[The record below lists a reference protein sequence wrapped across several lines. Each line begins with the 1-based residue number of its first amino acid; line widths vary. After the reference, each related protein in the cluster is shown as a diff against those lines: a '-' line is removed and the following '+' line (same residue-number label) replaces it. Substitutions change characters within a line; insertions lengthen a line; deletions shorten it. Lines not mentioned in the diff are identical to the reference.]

1 MGRRT
6 QSARAARAARTARS
20 ARRLPP
26 FDRLGVFVHAHARL
40 VIAAWVVIVCCA
52 LPFAPQAPG
61 ALQAGGFDLPTLES
75 ARSRAALER
84 ELGTPPSALVLAI
97 SSTTLTPG
105 TSAFETAAQRAV
117 AGVASAPHVVGSR
130 SHLIAPTQINIE
142 KKIVYD
148 VILLDLKPDDSPAAL
163 DGIQARLAE
172 VDGIKVAI
180 AGGPSF
186 YADIQSVSETDLQRS
201 ELISL
206 PLAAVVLLLV
216 FGSAVAAG
224 LPLAVG
230 GATVIVALAAIFGVA
245 QVTRMSIFVL
255 NLTTL
260 LGLGLGVDYSLL
272 LVSRFREEL
281 GKGAAIGDAVTRTVA
296 TAGRAVFFSGVTVM
310 LGLAGLALFDFAILR
325 SIGVAG
331 AITVAIAVASSVT
344 LMPAILSLLGAR
356 VNRLAARRLGNGRV
370 NERGPWARLARA
382 VMRRPIAVALPT
394 LTLLIALGTPWL
406 GVRFNAPD
414 GSILPERV
422 PSRQALDALTD
433 AFGEGSFSPMT
444 AAVRTDGPVTSPTN
458 IKLLY
463 DWVQA
468 LQADPR
474 VARVDSIVSIDPR
487 LTGTQ
492 YQLLYSSHTSDSEV
506 GSAAPP
512 DRYAAQILSFTTAGD
527 LTTVS
532 ITPTYGPNRPES
544 RALVSELRAAHPG
557 TIGAGRPSV
566 ITPPAGLNAL
576 IGGGAAEIVDV
587 VDTISGEFPRTAA
600 VVILATLLILAV
612 LLRSIVLP
620 IKAVVMNVLSIL
632 ASFGALV
639 WIFQE
644 GNLSALLG
652 FAPLGFVETT
662 IPVILF
668 CVLFGLSMDYEVF
681 LLTRMREI
689 YDRTGDNTAAVAGG
703 LERSGRIIT
712 SAALI
717 VVVVAGSFAFAEI
730 VLIKALGVGVAV
742 AVALDATIVRALLVP
757 ATMRLF
763 GKWNWWA
770 PHWMER
776 LLSGRIATEAETEAR
791 TR

>member
-1 MGRRT
+1 VARRV
-6 QSARAARAARTARS
+6 RA

-26 FDRLGVFVHAHARL
+26 FERLGAFAHAHARL
-40 VIAAWVVIVCCA
+40 VIGAWVLIVLCA

-75 ARSRAALER
+75 AQSRAALES
-84 ELGTPPSALVLAI
+84 ELGAPPSALVLAI
-97 SSTTLTPG
+97 SSSTLIPG
-105 TSAFETAAQRAV
+105 TPQFETAAQRAV
-117 AGVASAPHVVGSR
+117 AGVARAPHVVGSR
-130 SHLIAPTQINIE
+130 SHLIAPTQVNVE

-163 DGIQARLAE
+163 KGIQAALVE
-172 VDGIKVAI
+172 VDGIKVAL

-186 YADIQSVSETDLQRS
+186 YADIQIVSETDLQRS

-206 PLAAVVLLLV
+206 PLAAIVLLLV

-230 GATVIVALAAIFGVA
+230 GATVIVALAAIFGIA
-245 QVTRMSIFVL
+245 QATRMSIFVL

-281 GKGAAIGDAVTRTVA
+281 GRGAKLGDAVQRTVA

-325 SIGVAG
+325 SIGIAG

-344 LMPAILSLLGAR
+344 LMPAILSLLGPR
-356 VNRLAARRLGNGRV
+356 VNRLAIRRLGSGKV

-382 VMRRPIAVALPT
+382 VMRRPLAVALPT
-394 LTLLIALGTPWL
+394 LALLIALGTPWL

-444 AAVRTDGPVTSPTN
+444 AAVRTDGPVTSAAN

-487 LTGTQ
+487 LTLTQ
-492 YQLLYSSHTSDSEV
+492 YQLLYSSSSTDSGAGGAA

-532 ITPTYGPNRPES
+532 ITPTNGPNRPES
-544 RALVSELRAAHPG
+544 RALVGELRAAHPG
-557 TIGAGRPSV
+557 TIGAGTPSA

-620 IKAVVMNVLSIL
+620 IKAVVMNTLSIL

-639 WIFQE
+639 WIFQD

-717 VVVVAGSFAFAEI
+717 VVVVAGSFVFAEI
-730 VLIKALGVGVAV
+730 VLIKALGVGVAI
-742 AVALDATIVRALLVP
+742 AVALDATVVRALLVP

-770 PHWMER
+770 PRWMER

-791 TR
+791 AR

>member
-1 MGRRT
+1 M
-6 QSARAARAARTARS
+6 AKRTAP
-20 ARRLPP
+20 LPP
-26 FDRLGVFVHAHARL
+26 FERLGAWVHARRTW
-40 VIAAWVVIVCCA
+40 VIGAWMLLIACA

-75 ARSRAALER
+75 ARARAILEE
-84 ELGTPPSALVLAI
+84 ELGAPPSALVLAI
-97 SSTTLTPG
+97 TSETLIPG
-105 TSAFETAAQRAV
+105 TPQFEVAAQEAV
-117 AGVASAPHVVGSR
+117 AGVLKAPHVVGSR
-130 SHLIAPTQINIE
+130 SHLIAPSQVNVA

-163 DGIQARLAE
+163 EGIQAAIKS
-172 VDGIKVAI
+172 VPGIKVAI

-206 PLAAVVLLLV
+206 PLAAIVLLLV

-230 GATVIVALAAIFGVA
+230 GATVIVGLAAIFGIA
-245 QVTRMSIFVL
+245 QATRMSIFVL

-260 LGLGLGVDYSLL
+260 LGLGLGVDYALL

-281 GKGAAIGDAVTRTVA
+281 GRGAAIGDAVQRTVA

-325 SIGVAG
+325 SIGIAG
-331 AITVAIAVASSVT
+331 AVTVSIAVAASIT
-344 LMPAILSLLGAR
+344 LMPALLSLLGSR
-356 VNRLAARRLGNGRV
+356 VNRLAIRKLGSGRV
-370 NERGPWARLARA
+370 NEQGPWARLARA
-382 VMRRPIAVALPT
+382 VMRRPLAVALPT
-394 LTLLIALGTPWL
+394 FALLVALGTPWL

-414 GSILPERV
+414 GSVLPERV

-433 AFGEGSFSPMT
+433 AFGEGSFGPMSI
-444 AAVRTDGPVTSPTN
+444 AVRTEGPATSPEN
-458 IKLLY
+458 ITLLY
-463 DWVQA
+463 NWVQKM
-468 LQADPR
+468 QADPR
-474 VARVDSIVSIDPR
+474 IARVESFVSIDPR
-487 LTGTQ
+487 LNLAQ
-492 YQLLYSSHTSDSEV
+492 YQLLYASPA
-506 GSAAPP
+506 GAPP
-512 DRYAAQILSFTTAGD
+512 DRFAVQILSLTTKDD
-527 LTTVS
+527 LTAIS

-544 RALVSELRAAHPG
+544 RALVAELRAARPDAL
-557 TIGAGRPSV
+557 GAGEPSA
-566 ITPPAGLNAL
+566 ITPPDGVEAL

-587 VDTISGEFPRTAA
+587 VDTISAEFPRSAA
-600 VVILATLLILAV
+600 VVIISTLLILAV

-620 IKAVVMNVLSIL
+620 IKAVFMNMLSIL

-639 WIFQE
+639 WIFQD

-689 YDRTGDNTAAVAGG
+689 YDRTGDNVAAVAGG

-717 VVVVAGSFAFAEI
+717 VFVVSASFIFAEI
-730 VLIKALGVGVAV
+730 VLIKALGVGVAI

-763 GKWNWWA
+763 GDWNWWS
-770 PHWMER
+770 PKWMQR
-776 LLSGRIATEAETEAR
+776 LLAGRIASEAEAEAR
-791 TR
+791 SR

>member
-1 MGRRT
+1 M
-6 QSARAARAARTARS
+6 
-20 ARRLPP
+20 
-26 FDRLGVFVHAHARL
+26 HAHARL
-40 VIAAWVVIVCCA
+40 VIGAWVLIVLCA

-75 ARSRAALER
+75 ARSRAALES
-84 ELGTPPSALVLAI
+84 ELGAPPSALVLAI
-97 SSTTLTPG
+97 SSSTLTPG
-105 TSAFETAAQRAV
+105 TPQFEAAAQRAV
-117 AGVASAPHVVGSR
+117 AGVANAPHVVGSR
-130 SHLIAPTQINIE
+130 SHLIAPTQVNVE

-163 DGIQARLAE
+163 EGIQAALVE
-172 VDGIKVAI
+172 VDGIKVAL

-186 YADIQSVSETDLQRS
+186 YADIQIVSETDLQRS

-206 PLAAVVLLLV
+206 PLAAIVLLLV

-230 GATVIVALAAIFGVA
+230 GATVIVALAAIFGAA
-245 QVTRMSIFVL
+245 QATRMSIFVL

-281 GKGAAIGDAVTRTVA
+281 GRGAKLGDAVQRTVA
-296 TAGRAVFFSGVTVM
+296 TAGRTVFFSGVTVM

-325 SIGVAG
+325 SIGIAG

-344 LMPAILSLLGAR
+344 LMPAILSLLGPR
-356 VNRLAARRLGNGRV
+356 VNRLAIRRLGSGKV

-394 LTLLIALGTPWL
+394 LALLIALGTPWL

-444 AAVRTDGPVTSPTN
+444 AAVRTDGPVTSAAN

-487 LTGTQ
+487 LTLTQ
-492 YQLLYSSHTSDSEV
+492 YQLLYSSSSTD
-506 GSAAPP
+506 GATPP

-532 ITPTYGPNRPES
+532 ITPTNGPNRPES
-544 RALVSELRAAHPG
+544 RALVGELRAAHPG
-557 TIGAGRPSV
+557 TSGAGTPTA

-620 IKAVVMNVLSIL
+620 IKAVVMNTLSIL

-644 GNLSALLG
+644 GNLSAILG

-689 YDRTGDNTAAVAGG
+689 YDRTGDNAAAVAGG

-717 VVVVAGSFAFAEI
+717 VVVVAGSFVFAEI
-730 VLIKALGVGVAV
+730 VLIKALGVGVAI

-770 PHWMER
+770 PRWMER

-791 TR
+791 AR

>member
-1 MGRRT
+1 M
-6 QSARAARAARTARS
+6 
-20 ARRLPP
+20 
-26 FDRLGVFVHAHARL
+26 HAHARL
-40 VIAAWVVIVCCA
+40 VIGAWVLIVLCA

-75 ARSRAALER
+75 ARSRAALES
-84 ELGTPPSALVLAI
+84 ELGAPPSALVLAI

-105 TSAFETAAQRAV
+105 TVEFETAAQRAV

-130 SHLIAPTQINIE
+130 SHLIAPTQISVE

-163 DGIQARLAE
+163 EGIQSALVE
-172 VDGIKVAI
+172 VDGITVAI

-245 QVTRMSIFVL
+245 QATRMSIFVL

-281 GKGAAIGDAVTRTVA
+281 GRGAKLGDAVQRTVA

-325 SIGVAG
+325 SIGIAG

-344 LMPAILSLLGAR
+344 LMPAILSLLGPR
-356 VNRLAARRLGNGRV
+356 VNRLAIRRLGSGKV

-382 VMRRPIAVALPT
+382 VMRRPLAVALPT
-394 LTLLIALGTPWL
+394 LALLIALGTPWL

-444 AAVRTDGPVTSPTN
+444 AAVRTDGPVTSAAN

-487 LTGTQ
+487 LTLTQ
-492 YQLLYSSHTSDSEV
+492 YQLLYSSSSFDS
-506 GSAAPP
+506 ATPP

-532 ITPTYGPNRPES
+532 ITPTNGPNRPES
-544 RALVSELRAAHPG
+544 RALVGELRAAHPG
-557 TIGAGRPSV
+557 SIGAGTPSA

-600 VVILATLLILAV
+600 VVILATLIILAV

-620 IKAVVMNVLSIL
+620 IKAVVMNMLSIL

-644 GNLSALLG
+644 GNLSAILG

-717 VVVVAGSFAFAEI
+717 VVVVAGSFVFAEI
-730 VLIKALGVGVAV
+730 VLIKALGVGVAI

-770 PHWMER
+770 PRWMER

>member
-1 MGRRT
+1 V
-6 QSARAARAARTARS
+6 ART

-26 FDRLGVFVHAHARL
+26 FERLGAFVHAHARL
-40 VIAAWVVIVCCA
+40 VIGAWVLIVLCA

-75 ARSRAALER
+75 ARSRAALES
-84 ELGTPPSALVLAI
+84 ELGAPPSALVLAI
-97 SSTTLTPG
+97 SSSTLIPG
-105 TSAFETAAQRAV
+105 TPQFEAAAQRAV
-117 AGVASAPHVVGSR
+117 AGVARAPHVVGSR
-130 SHLIAPTQINIE
+130 SHLIAPTQVNVE

-163 DGIQARLAE
+163 EGIQAALVE
-172 VDGIKVAI
+172 VDGIKVAL

-186 YADIQSVSETDLQRS
+186 YADIQIVSETDLQRS

-206 PLAAVVLLLV
+206 PLAAIVLLLV

-230 GATVIVALAAIFGVA
+230 GATVLVALSAIFGIA
-245 QVTRMSIFVL
+245 QATRMSIFVL

-281 GKGAAIGDAVTRTVA
+281 GRGAKLGDAVQRTVA

-325 SIGVAG
+325 SIGIAG

-344 LMPAILSLLGAR
+344 LMPALLSLLGPR
-356 VNRLAARRLGNGRV
+356 VNRLAIRRLGSGKV

-382 VMRRPIAVALPT
+382 VMRRPVAVALPT
-394 LTLLIALGTPWL
+394 LALLIALGTPWL

-444 AAVRTDGPVTSPTN
+444 AAVRTDGPVTSAAN

-487 LTGTQ
+487 LTLTQ
-492 YQLLYSSHTSDSEV
+492 YQLLYSSSSTDSGADGAA

-532 ITPTYGPNRPES
+532 ITPTNGPNRPES
-544 RALVSELRAAHPG
+544 RALVGELRAAHPG
-557 TIGAGRPSV
+557 TIGAGTPSA

-600 VVILATLLILAV
+600 VVILATLIILAV

-620 IKAVVMNVLSIL
+620 IKAVVMNTLSIL

-639 WIFQE
+639 WIFQD

-689 YDRTGDNTAAVAGG
+689 YDRTGDNAAAVAGG

-717 VVVVAGSFAFAEI
+717 VVVVAGSFVFAEI
-730 VLIKALGVGVAV
+730 VLIKALGVGVAI

-770 PHWMER
+770 PRWMER

-791 TR
+791 AR

>member
-1 MGRRT
+1 M
-6 QSARAARAARTARS
+6 Q
-20 ARRLPP
+20 
-26 FDRLGVFVHAHARL
+26 AHARF
-40 VIAAWVVIVCCA
+40 VIGIWIAIVLCA
-52 LPFAPQAPG
+52 LPFAPQAPS

-75 ARSRAALER
+75 ARSRATLES
-84 ELGTPPSALVLAI
+84 ELGAPPSALVLSI
-97 SSTTLTPG
+97 SSSTLTPG
-105 TSAFETAAQRAV
+105 TIEFEAAAQRAV
-117 AGVASAPHVVGSR
+117 ARVADAAHVVGSR
-130 SHLIAPTQINIE
+130 SHLIAPTQVNVE

-163 DGIQARLAE
+163 PGILAALTA
-172 VDGIKVAI
+172 VDGINVAI

-186 YADIQSVSETDLQRS
+186 YADIQSVSETDLRRS

-206 PLAAVVLLLV
+206 PLAAIVLLLV

-245 QVTRMSIFVL
+245 QATRMSIFVL

-281 GKGAAIGDAVTRTVA
+281 GRGAKVGDAVQRTVA

-325 SIGVAG
+325 SIGIAG
-331 AITVAIAVASSVT
+331 ALTVAIAVLSSVT
-344 LMPAILSLLGAR
+344 LMPAILSLLGNR
-356 VNRLAARRLGNGRV
+356 VNRFAIRRLGNGKV

-382 VMRRPIAVALPT
+382 VMRRPLAVALPT
-394 LTLLIALGTPWL
+394 LALLIALGTPWL

-422 PSRQALDALTD
+422 ASRQALDALTV

-444 AAVRTDGPVTSPTN
+444 AAVRTNGPVTSPEN

-463 DWVQA
+463 NWVQA
-468 LQADPR
+468 LQSDPR

-487 LTGTQ
+487 LTLTQ
-492 YQLLYSSHTSDSEV
+492 YQLLYSAGTT
-506 GSAAPP
+506 PP
-512 DRYAAQILSFTTAGD
+512 DRYAAQILNFTTAGD

-544 RALVSELRAAHPG
+544 RALVSELRAAHPNAV
-557 TIGAGRPSV
+557 GAGTPTA

-639 WIFQE
+639 WIFQD

-717 VVVVAGSFAFAEI
+717 VVVVAGSFAFADI
-730 VLIKALGVGVAV
+730 VLIKALGVGVAI
-742 AVALDATIVRALLVP
+742 AVALDATVVRALLVP

-763 GKWNWWA
+763 GKWNWWS
-770 PHWMER
+770 PRWMER
-776 LLSGRIATEAETEAR
+776 LLSGRIASEAEAEGR

>member
-1 MGRRT
+1 M
-6 QSARAARAARTARS
+6 ARA

-26 FDRLGVFVHAHARL
+26 FERLGAFVHAHARL
-40 VIAAWVVIVCCA
+40 VIGAWVLIVLCA

-75 ARSRAALER
+75 ARSRAALES
-84 ELGTPPSALVLAI
+84 ELGAPPSALVLAI
-97 SSTTLTPG
+97 SSSTLTPG
-105 TSAFETAAQRAV
+105 TPQFEAAAQRAV
-117 AGVASAPHVVGSR
+117 AGVARAPHVVGSR
-130 SHLIAPTQINIE
+130 SHLIAPTQVNVE

-163 DGIQARLAE
+163 EGIQAALVE
-172 VDGIKVAI
+172 VDGIKVAL

-186 YADIQSVSETDLQRS
+186 YADIQIVSETDLQRS

-206 PLAAVVLLLV
+206 PLAAIVLLLV

-230 GATVIVALAAIFGVA
+230 GATVIVALAAIFGAA
-245 QVTRMSIFVL
+245 QATRMSIFVL

-281 GKGAAIGDAVTRTVA
+281 GRGAKLGDAVQRTVA

-325 SIGVAG
+325 SIGIAG

-344 LMPAILSLLGAR
+344 LMPAILSLLGPR
-356 VNRLAARRLGNGRV
+356 VNRLAIRRLGSGKV

-394 LTLLIALGTPWL
+394 LALLIALGTPWL

-444 AAVRTDGPVTSPTN
+444 AAVRTDGPVTSAAN

-487 LTGTQ
+487 LTLTQ
-492 YQLLYSSHTSDSEV
+492 YQLLYSSSSTD
-506 GSAAPP
+506 GATPP

-532 ITPTYGPNRPES
+532 ITPTNGPNRPES
-544 RALVSELRAAHPG
+544 RALVGELRAAHPG
-557 TIGAGRPSV
+557 SIAAGTPSA

-620 IKAVVMNVLSIL
+620 IKAVVMNTLSIL

-644 GNLSALLG
+644 GNLSAILG

-689 YDRTGDNTAAVAGG
+689 YDRTGDNAAAVAGG

-717 VVVVAGSFAFAEI
+717 VVVVAGSFVFAEI
-730 VLIKALGVGVAV
+730 VLIKALGVGVAI

-770 PHWMER
+770 PRWMER

-791 TR
+791 AR

>member
-1 MGRRT
+1 M
-6 QSARAARAARTARS
+6 
-20 ARRLPP
+20 
-26 FDRLGVFVHAHARL
+26 HAHARL
-40 VIAAWVVIVCCA
+40 VIGAWVLIVLCA

-75 ARSRAALER
+75 ARSRAALES
-84 ELGTPPSALVLAI
+84 ELGAPPSALVLAI

-105 TSAFETAAQRAV
+105 TPQFETAAQRAV

-130 SHLIAPTQINIE
+130 SHLIAPTQINVE

-163 DGIQARLAE
+163 EGIQSALVE
-172 VDGIKVAI
+172 VDGITVAI

-230 GATVIVALAAIFGVA
+230 GATVLVALAAIFGVA
-245 QVTRMSIFVL
+245 QATRMSIFVL

-281 GKGAAIGDAVTRTVA
+281 GRGAKLGDAVQRTVA

-325 SIGVAG
+325 SIGIAG

-344 LMPAILSLLGAR
+344 LMPAILSLLGPR
-356 VNRLAARRLGNGRV
+356 VNRLAIRRLGSGKV

-382 VMRRPIAVALPT
+382 VMRRPVAVALPT
-394 LTLLIALGTPWL
+394 LALLIALGTPWL
-406 GVRFNAPD
+406 EVRFNAPD

-444 AAVRTDGPVTSPTN
+444 AAVRTDGPVTSAAN

-487 LTGTQ
+487 LTLTQ
-492 YQLLYSSHTSDSEV
+492 YQLLYSSSSFDS
-506 GSAAPP
+506 ATPP

-532 ITPTYGPNRPES
+532 ITPTNGPNRPES
-544 RALVSELRAAHPG
+544 RALVGELRAAHPG
-557 TIGAGRPSV
+557 TIGAGTPSA

-600 VVILATLLILAV
+600 VVILATLIILAV

-620 IKAVVMNVLSIL
+620 IKAVVMNTLSIL

-644 GNLSALLG
+644 GNLSAILG

-717 VVVVAGSFAFAEI
+717 VVVVAGSFVFAEI
-730 VLIKALGVGVAV
+730 VLIKALGVGVAI

-770 PHWMER
+770 PRWMER

-791 TR
+791 AR

>member
-1 MGRRT
+1 
-6 QSARAARAARTARS
+6 
-20 ARRLPP
+20 
-26 FDRLGVFVHAHARL
+26 VHAHARL
-40 VIAAWVVIVCCA
+40 VIGAWVLIVLCA

-75 ARSRAALER
+75 ARSRAALES
-84 ELGTPPSALVLAI
+84 ELGAPPSALVLAI
-97 SSTTLTPG
+97 SSSTLIPG
-105 TSAFETAAQRAV
+105 TPQFEAAAQRAV
-117 AGVASAPHVVGSR
+117 AGVARAPHVVGSR
-130 SHLIAPTQINIE
+130 SHLIAPTQVNVE

-163 DGIQARLAE
+163 EGIQAALVE
-172 VDGIKVAI
+172 VDGIKVAL

-186 YADIQSVSETDLQRS
+186 YADIQIVSETDLQRS

-206 PLAAVVLLLV
+206 PLAAIVLLLV

-230 GATVIVALAAIFGVA
+230 GATVLVALAAIFGIA
-245 QVTRMSIFVL
+245 QATRMSIFVL

-281 GKGAAIGDAVTRTVA
+281 GRGAKLGDAVQRTVA

-325 SIGVAG
+325 SIGIAG

-344 LMPAILSLLGAR
+344 LMPAILSLLGPR
-356 VNRLAARRLGNGRV
+356 VNRLAIRRLGSGKV

-382 VMRRPIAVALPT
+382 VMRRPVAVALPT
-394 LTLLIALGTPWL
+394 LALLIALGTPWL

-444 AAVRTDGPVTSPTN
+444 AAVRTDGPVTSAAN

-487 LTGTQ
+487 LTLTQ
-492 YQLLYSSHTSDSEV
+492 YQLLYSSSSTDSGAGGAA

-532 ITPTYGPNRPES
+532 ITPTNGPNRPES
-544 RALVSELRAAHPG
+544 RALVGELRAAHPG
-557 TIGAGRPSV
+557 TIGAGTPSA

-600 VVILATLLILAV
+600 VVILATLIILAV

-620 IKAVVMNVLSIL
+620 IKAVVMNTLSIL

-639 WIFQE
+639 WIFQD

-717 VVVVAGSFAFAEI
+717 VVVVAGSFVFAEI
-730 VLIKALGVGVAV
+730 VLIKALGVGVAI

-770 PHWMER
+770 PRWMER

-791 TR
+791 AR

>member
-1 MGRRT
+1 
-6 QSARAARAARTARS
+6 
-20 ARRLPP
+20 
-26 FDRLGVFVHAHARL
+26 VHAHARL
-40 VIAAWVVIVCCA
+40 VIGAWVLIVLCA

-75 ARSRAALER
+75 ARSRAALES
-84 ELGTPPSALVLAI
+84 ELGAPPSALVLAI
-97 SSTTLTPG
+97 SSSTLTPG
-105 TSAFETAAQRAV
+105 TVEFETAAQRAV

-130 SHLIAPTQINIE
+130 SHLIAPTQVNVE
-142 KKIVYD
+142 KKVVYD

-163 DGIQARLAE
+163 EGIQAALVE
-172 VDGIKVAI
+172 VDGIKVAL

-186 YADIQSVSETDLQRS
+186 YADIQIVSETDLQRS

-206 PLAAVVLLLV
+206 PLAAIVLLLV

-230 GATVIVALAAIFGVA
+230 GATVLVALAAIFGIA
-245 QVTRMSIFVL
+245 QATRMSIFVL

-281 GKGAAIGDAVTRTVA
+281 GRGAKLGDAVQRTVA

-325 SIGVAG
+325 SIGIAG

-344 LMPAILSLLGAR
+344 LMPAILSLLGPR
-356 VNRLAARRLGNGRV
+356 VNRLAIRRLGSGKV

-382 VMRRPIAVALPT
+382 VMRRPVAVALPT
-394 LTLLIALGTPWL
+394 LALLIALGTPWL

-444 AAVRTDGPVTSPTN
+444 AAVRTDGPVTSAAN

-487 LTGTQ
+487 LTLTQ
-492 YQLLYSSHTSDSEV
+492 YQLLYSSSSTDSGAGSDA

-532 ITPTYGPNRPES
+532 ITPTNGPNRPES
-544 RALVSELRAAHPG
+544 RALVGELRAAHPG
-557 TIGAGRPSV
+557 TIGAGTPSA

-620 IKAVVMNVLSIL
+620 IKAVVMNTLSIL

-639 WIFQE
+639 WIFQD

-689 YDRTGDNTAAVAGG
+689 YDRTGDNAAAVAGG

-717 VVVVAGSFAFAEI
+717 VVVVAGSFVFAEI
-730 VLIKALGVGVAV
+730 VLIKALGVGVAI

-770 PHWMER
+770 PRWMER
-776 LLSGRIATEAETEAR
+776 FLSGRIATEAETEAR
-791 TR
+791 AR

>member
-1 MGRRT
+1 MAQRRRV
-6 QSARAARAARTARS
+6 ARA

-26 FDRLGVFVHAHARL
+26 FERLGAFVHAHARL
-40 VIAAWVVIVCCA
+40 VIGAWVLIVLCA

-75 ARSRAALER
+75 ARSRTALES
-84 ELGTPPSALVLAI
+84 ELGAPPSALVLAI
-97 SSTTLTPG
+97 SSSTLIPG
-105 TSAFETAAQRAV
+105 TPQFETAAQRAV

-130 SHLIAPTQINIE
+130 SHLIAPTQVNVE

-163 DGIQARLAE
+163 EGIQAALVE
-172 VDGIKVAI
+172 VDGIKVAL

-186 YADIQSVSETDLQRS
+186 YADIQIVSETDLQRS

-206 PLAAVVLLLV
+206 PLAAIVLLLV

-230 GATVIVALAAIFGVA
+230 GATVLVALAAIFGAA
-245 QVTRMSIFVL
+245 QATRMSIFVL

-281 GKGAAIGDAVTRTVA
+281 GRGGKLGDAVQRTVA

-325 SIGVAG
+325 SIGIAG

-344 LMPAILSLLGAR
+344 LMPAILSILGPR
-356 VNRLAARRLGNGRV
+356 VNRLAIRRLGSGKV

-382 VMRRPIAVALPT
+382 VMRRPVAVALPT
-394 LTLLIALGTPWL
+394 LALLIALGTPWL

-444 AAVRTDGPVTSPTN
+444 AAVRTDGPVTSAAN

-487 LTGTQ
+487 LTLTQ
-492 YQLLYSSHTSDSEV
+492 YQLLYSSSSIDGAAGGDT

-532 ITPTYGPNRPES
+532 ITPTNGPNRPES
-544 RALVSELRAAHPG
+544 RALVGELRAAHPG
-557 TIGAGRPSV
+557 TIGAGTPSA

-600 VVILATLLILAV
+600 VVILATLIILAV

-620 IKAVVMNVLSIL
+620 IKAVVMNTLSIL

-639 WIFQE
+639 WIFQD

-689 YDRTGDNTAAVAGG
+689 YDRTGDNAAAVAGG

-717 VVVVAGSFAFAEI
+717 VVVVAGSFVFAEI
-730 VLIKALGVGVAV
+730 VLIKALGVGVAI

-770 PHWMER
+770 PRWMER

>member
-1 MGRRT
+1 
-6 QSARAARAARTARS
+6 
-20 ARRLPP
+20 
-26 FDRLGVFVHAHARL
+26 
-40 VIAAWVVIVCCA
+40 VIGAWVLIVLCA

-75 ARSRAALER
+75 ARSRAALES
-84 ELGTPPSALVLAI
+84 ELGAPPSALVLAI

-105 TSAFETAAQRAV
+105 TVEFETAAQRAV

-130 SHLIAPTQINIE
+130 SHLIAPTQISVE

-163 DGIQARLAE
+163 EGIQSALVE
-172 VDGIKVAI
+172 VDGITVAI

-245 QVTRMSIFVL
+245 QATRMSIFVL

-281 GKGAAIGDAVTRTVA
+281 GRGAKLGDAVQRTVA

-325 SIGVAG
+325 SIGIAG

-344 LMPAILSLLGAR
+344 LMPAILSLLGPR
-356 VNRLAARRLGNGRV
+356 VNRLAIRRLGSGKV

-382 VMRRPIAVALPT
+382 VMRRPLAVALPT
-394 LTLLIALGTPWL
+394 LALLIALGTPWL

-444 AAVRTDGPVTSPTN
+444 AAVRTDGPVTSAAN

-487 LTGTQ
+487 LTLTQ
-492 YQLLYSSHTSDSEV
+492 YQLLYSSSSFDS
-506 GSAAPP
+506 ATPP

-532 ITPTYGPNRPES
+532 ITPTNGPNRPES
-544 RALVSELRAAHPG
+544 RALVGELRAAHPG
-557 TIGAGRPSV
+557 SIGAGTPSA

-600 VVILATLLILAV
+600 VVILATLIILAV

-620 IKAVVMNVLSIL
+620 IKAVVMNMLSIL

-644 GNLSALLG
+644 GNLSAILG

-717 VVVVAGSFAFAEI
+717 VVVVAGSFVFAEI
-730 VLIKALGVGVAV
+730 VLIKALGVGVAI

-770 PHWMER
+770 PRWMER

>member
-1 MGRRT
+1 M
-6 QSARAARAARTARS
+6 
-20 ARRLPP
+20 
-26 FDRLGVFVHAHARL
+26 HAHARL
-40 VIAAWVVIVCCA
+40 VIGAWVLIVLCA

-75 ARSRAALER
+75 ARSRAALES
-84 ELGTPPSALVLAI
+84 ELGAPPSALVLAI
-97 SSTTLTPG
+97 SSSTLTPG
-105 TSAFETAAQRAV
+105 TPQFEAAAQRAV
-117 AGVASAPHVVGSR
+117 AGVANAPHVVGSR
-130 SHLIAPTQINIE
+130 SHLIAPTQVNVE

-163 DGIQARLAE
+163 EGIQAALVE
-172 VDGIKVAI
+172 VDGIKVAL

-186 YADIQSVSETDLQRS
+186 YADIQIVSETDLQRS

-206 PLAAVVLLLV
+206 PLAAIVLLLV

-230 GATVIVALAAIFGVA
+230 GATVIVALAAIFGAA
-245 QVTRMSIFVL
+245 QATRMSIFVL

-281 GKGAAIGDAVTRTVA
+281 GRGAKLGDAVQRTVA

-325 SIGVAG
+325 SIGIAG

-344 LMPAILSLLGAR
+344 LMPAILSLLGPR
-356 VNRLAARRLGNGRV
+356 VNRLAIRRLGSGKV

-394 LTLLIALGTPWL
+394 LALLIALGTPWL

-444 AAVRTDGPVTSPTN
+444 AAVRTDGPVTSAAN

-487 LTGTQ
+487 LTLTQ
-492 YQLLYSSHTSDSEV
+492 YQLLYSSSSTD
-506 GSAAPP
+506 GATPP

-532 ITPTYGPNRPES
+532 ITPTNGPNRPES
-544 RALVSELRAAHPG
+544 RALVGELRAAHPG
-557 TIGAGRPSV
+557 SIAAGTPSA

-620 IKAVVMNVLSIL
+620 IKAVVMNTLSIL

-644 GNLSALLG
+644 GNLSAILG

-689 YDRTGDNTAAVAGG
+689 YDRTGDNAAAVAGG

-717 VVVVAGSFAFAEI
+717 VVVVAGSFVFAEI
-730 VLIKALGVGVAV
+730 VLIKALGVGVAI

-770 PHWMER
+770 PRWMER

-791 TR
+791 AR

>member
-1 MGRRT
+1 
-6 QSARAARAARTARS
+6 
-20 ARRLPP
+20 
-26 FDRLGVFVHAHARL
+26 V
-40 VIAAWVVIVCCA
+40 VIGAWVLIVLCA

-75 ARSRAALER
+75 ARSRAALES
-84 ELGTPPSALVLAI
+84 ELGAPPSALVLAI
-97 SSTTLTPG
+97 SSSTLIPG
-105 TSAFETAAQRAV
+105 TPQFEAAAQRAV

-130 SHLIAPTQINIE
+130 SHLIAPTQVNVE

-163 DGIQARLAE
+163 EGIQAALVE
-172 VDGIKVAI
+172 VEGIKVAL

-186 YADIQSVSETDLQRS
+186 YADIQIVSETDLQRS

-206 PLAAVVLLLV
+206 PLAAIVLLLV

-230 GATVIVALAAIFGVA
+230 GATVLVALAAIFGIA
-245 QVTRMSIFVL
+245 QATRMSIFVL

-281 GKGAAIGDAVTRTVA
+281 GRGAKLGDAVQRTVA

-325 SIGVAG
+325 SIGIAG

-344 LMPAILSLLGAR
+344 LMPAILSLLGPR
-356 VNRLAARRLGNGRV
+356 VNRLAIRRLGSGRV

-394 LTLLIALGTPWL
+394 LALLIALGTPWL

-444 AAVRTDGPVTSPTN
+444 AAVRTDGPVTSAAN

-487 LTGTQ
+487 LTLTQ
-492 YQLLYSSHTSDSEV
+492 YQLLYSSSSSD
-506 GSAAPP
+506 SAAPP

-532 ITPTYGPNRPES
+532 ITPTNGPNRPES
-544 RALVSELRAAHPG
+544 RALVGELRAAHPG
-557 TIGAGRPSV
+557 TIGAGTPSA

-620 IKAVVMNVLSIL
+620 IKAVVMNTLSIL

-639 WIFQE
+639 WIFQD

-717 VVVVAGSFAFAEI
+717 VVVVAGSFVFAEI
-730 VLIKALGVGVAV
+730 VLIKALGVGVAI

-770 PHWMER
+770 PRWMER

-791 TR
+791 AR

>member
-1 MGRRT
+1 M
-6 QSARAARAARTARS
+6 ARA

-26 FDRLGVFVHAHARL
+26 FERLGAFVHAHARL
-40 VIAAWVVIVCCA
+40 VIGAWVLIVLCA

-75 ARSRAALER
+75 ARSRAALES
-84 ELGTPPSALVLAI
+84 ELGAPPSALVLAI

-105 TSAFETAAQRAV
+105 TVEFETAAQRAV

-130 SHLIAPTQINIE
+130 SHLIAPTQVNVE

-163 DGIQARLAE
+163 EGIQAALVE
-172 VDGIKVAI
+172 VDGIKVAL

-186 YADIQSVSETDLQRS
+186 YADIQIVSETDLQRS

-206 PLAAVVLLLV
+206 PLAAIVLLLV

-245 QVTRMSIFVL
+245 QATRMSIFVL

-281 GKGAAIGDAVTRTVA
+281 GRGAKLGDAVQRTVA

-325 SIGVAG
+325 SIGIAG

-344 LMPAILSLLGAR
+344 LMPAMLSILGTR
-356 VNRLAARRLGNGRV
+356 VNRLAIRRLGSGKV

-382 VMRRPIAVALPT
+382 VMRRPVAVALPT
-394 LTLLIALGTPWL
+394 LALLIALGTPWL

-444 AAVRTDGPVTSPTN
+444 AAVRTDGPVTSAAN

-487 LTGTQ
+487 LTLTQ
-492 YQLLYSSHTSDSEV
+492 YQLLYSSTSTDGGAGSDA

-532 ITPTYGPNRPES
+532 ITPTNGPNRPES
-544 RALVSELRAAHPG
+544 RALVGELRAAPPG
-557 TIGAGRPSV
+557 TIGAGTPSA

-576 IGGGAAEIVDV
+576 VGGGAAEIVDV

-612 LLRSIVLP
+612 LLRSVVLP
-620 IKAVVMNVLSIL
+620 IKAVVMNTLSIL

-639 WIFQE
+639 WIFQD

-717 VVVVAGSFAFAEI
+717 VVVVAGSFVFAEI
-730 VLIKALGVGVAV
+730 VLIKALGVGVAI

-770 PHWMER
+770 PRWMER
-776 LLSGRIATEAETEAR
+776 ILSGRIATEAETEAR
-791 TR
+791 AR

>member
-1 MGRRT
+1 MHT
-6 QSARAARAARTARS
+6 
-20 ARRLPP
+20 
-26 FDRLGVFVHAHARL
+26 HARL
-40 VIAAWVVIVCCA
+40 VIGAWVLIVLCA

-75 ARSRAALER
+75 ARSRAALES
-84 ELGTPPSALVLAI
+84 ELGAPPSALVLAI
-97 SSTTLTPG
+97 SSSRLTPG
-105 TSAFETAAQRAV
+105 TPQFEAAAQQAV

-130 SHLIAPTQINIE
+130 SHLIAPTQINVE

-163 DGIQARLAE
+163 EGIQSALVE

-230 GATVIVALAAIFGVA
+230 GATVLVALAAIFGVA
-245 QVTRMSIFVL
+245 QATRMSIFVL

-281 GKGAAIGDAVTRTVA
+281 GRGAKLGDAVQRTVA

-325 SIGVAG
+325 SIGIAG

-344 LMPAILSLLGAR
+344 LMPAILSLLGPR
-356 VNRLAARRLGNGRV
+356 VNRLAIRRLGSGEV
-370 NERGPWARLARA
+370 NERGPWARLAHA
-382 VMRRPIAVALPT
+382 VMRRPLAVALPT
-394 LTLLIALGTPWL
+394 LALLIALGTPWL

-422 PSRQALDALTD
+422 ASRQALDALTD

-444 AAVRTDGPVTSPTN
+444 AAVRTSGPVTSAEN
-458 IKLLY
+458 IALLY

-487 LTGTQ
+487 LTLTQ
-492 YQLLYSSHTSDSEV
+492 YQLLYSADGAT
-506 GSAAPP
+506 PP

-532 ITPTYGPNRPES
+532 ITPTNGPNRPES
-544 RALVSELRAAHPG
+544 RALVGELRAAHPG
-557 TIGAGRPSV
+557 TIGAGTPSA

-639 WIFQE
+639 WIFQD

-730 VLIKALGVGVAV
+730 VLIKALGVGVAI

-763 GKWNWWA
+763 GKWNWWS
-770 PHWMER
+770 PRWMER
-776 LLSGRIATEAETEAR
+776 LLSGRIASEAETEAR
-791 TR
+791 AR

>member
-1 MGRRT
+1 M
-6 QSARAARAARTARS
+6 ARA

-26 FDRLGVFVHAHARL
+26 FERLGAFVHAHARL
-40 VIAAWVVIVCCA
+40 VIGAWVLIVLCA

-75 ARSRAALER
+75 ARSRAALES
-84 ELGTPPSALVLAI
+84 ELGAPPSALVLAI

-105 TSAFETAAQRAV
+105 TVEFETAAQRAV

-130 SHLIAPTQINIE
+130 SHLIAPTQVNVE

-163 DGIQARLAE
+163 EGIQAALVE
-172 VDGIKVAI
+172 VDGIKVAL

-186 YADIQSVSETDLQRS
+186 YADIQIVSETDLQRS

-206 PLAAVVLLLV
+206 PLAAIVLLLV

-245 QVTRMSIFVL
+245 QATRMSIFVL

-281 GKGAAIGDAVTRTVA
+281 GRGAKLGDAVQRTVA

-325 SIGVAG
+325 SIGIAG

-344 LMPAILSLLGAR
+344 LMPAMLSILGTR
-356 VNRLAARRLGNGRV
+356 VNRLAIRRLGSGKV

-382 VMRRPIAVALPT
+382 VMRRPVAVALPT
-394 LTLLIALGTPWL
+394 LALLIALGTPWL

-444 AAVRTDGPVTSPTN
+444 AAVRTDGPVTSAAN

-487 LTGTQ
+487 LTLTQ
-492 YQLLYSSHTSDSEV
+492 YQLLYSSTSTDGGAGSDA

-532 ITPTYGPNRPES
+532 ITPTNGPNRPES
-544 RALVSELRAAHPG
+544 RALVGELRAAHPG
-557 TIGAGRPSV
+557 TIGAGTPSA

-576 IGGGAAEIVDV
+576 VGGGAAEIVDV

-612 LLRSIVLP
+612 LLRSVVLP
-620 IKAVVMNVLSIL
+620 IKAVVMNTLSIL

-639 WIFQE
+639 WIFQD

-717 VVVVAGSFAFAEI
+717 VVVVAGSFVFAEI
-730 VLIKALGVGVAV
+730 VLIKALGVGVAI

-770 PHWMER
+770 PRWMER
-776 LLSGRIATEAETEAR
+776 ILSGRIATEAETEAR
-791 TR
+791 AR

>member
-1 MGRRT
+1 MAP
-6 QSARAARAARTARS
+6 SSRAARS
-20 ARRLPP
+20 VPP
-26 FDRLGVFVHAHARL
+26 FERLGAFVHAHARL
-40 VIAAWVVIVCCA
+40 VIGAWVLIVLCA

-75 ARSRAALER
+75 ARSRAALES
-84 ELGTPPSALVLAI
+84 ELGAPPSALVLAI
-97 SSTTLTPG
+97 SSTTLIPG
-105 TSAFETAAQRAV
+105 TPQFEAAAQRAV

-130 SHLIAPTQINIE
+130 SHLIAPTQINVD

-163 DGIQARLAE
+163 EGIQSALVE

-206 PLAAVVLLLV
+206 PLAAIVLLLV

-245 QVTRMSIFVL
+245 QATRMSIFVL

-281 GKGAAIGDAVTRTVA
+281 GRGAKLGDAVQRTVA

-325 SIGVAG
+325 SIGIAG

-344 LMPAILSLLGAR
+344 LMPAILSLLGPR
-356 VNRLAARRLGNGRV
+356 VNRLAIRRLGSGEV
-370 NERGPWARLARA
+370 NERGPWARLAHA
-382 VMRRPIAVALPT
+382 VMRRPLAVALPT
-394 LTLLIALGTPWL
+394 LALLIALGTPWL

-422 PSRQALDALTD
+422 ASRQALDALTD

-444 AAVRTDGPVTSPTN
+444 AAVRTDGPVTSAAN

-463 DWVQA
+463 DWVEA

-474 VARVDSIVSIDPR
+474 IARVDSIVSIDPR
-487 LTGTQ
+487 LTLTQ
-492 YQLLYSSHTSDSEV
+492 YQLLYSSSSTDGGAGSAA

-532 ITPTYGPNRPES
+532 ITPTNGPNRPES
-544 RALVSELRAAHPG
+544 RALVGELRAAHPG
-557 TIGAGRPSV
+557 TIGAGAPSA

-620 IKAVVMNVLSIL
+620 IKAVVMNMLSIL

-644 GNLSALLG
+644 GNLSAILG

-717 VVVVAGSFAFAEI
+717 VVVVAGSFVFAEI
-730 VLIKALGVGVAV
+730 VLIKALGVGVAI

-770 PHWMER
+770 PRWMER
-776 LLSGRIATEAETEAR
+776 LLSGRIASEAETEAR
-791 TR
+791 AR

>member
-1 MGRRT
+1 M
-6 QSARAARAARTARS
+6 
-20 ARRLPP
+20 
-26 FDRLGVFVHAHARL
+26 HAHARL
-40 VIAAWVVIVCCA
+40 VIGAWVLIVLCA

-75 ARSRAALER
+75 ARSRAALES
-84 ELGTPPSALVLAI
+84 ELGAPPSALVLAI
-97 SSTTLTPG
+97 SSSTLTPG
-105 TSAFETAAQRAV
+105 TPQFEAAAQRAV
-117 AGVASAPHVVGSR
+117 AGVANAPHVVGSR
-130 SHLIAPTQINIE
+130 SHLIAPTQVNVE

-163 DGIQARLAE
+163 EGIQAALVE
-172 VDGIKVAI
+172 VDGIKVAL

-186 YADIQSVSETDLQRS
+186 YADIQIVSETDLQRS

-206 PLAAVVLLLV
+206 PLAAIVLLLV

-245 QVTRMSIFVL
+245 QATRMSIFVL

-281 GKGAAIGDAVTRTVA
+281 GRGAKLGDAVQRTVA

-325 SIGVAG
+325 SIGIAG

-344 LMPAILSLLGAR
+344 LMPAILSLLGPR
-356 VNRLAARRLGNGRV
+356 VNRLAIRRLGSGKV

-394 LTLLIALGTPWL
+394 LALLIALGTPWL

-444 AAVRTDGPVTSPTN
+444 AAVRTDGPVTSAAN

-487 LTGTQ
+487 LTLTQ
-492 YQLLYSSHTSDSEV
+492 YQLLYSSSSTD
-506 GSAAPP
+506 GATPP

-532 ITPTYGPNRPES
+532 ITPTNGPNRPES
-544 RALVSELRAAHPG
+544 RALVGELRAAHPG
-557 TIGAGRPSV
+557 SIAAGTPSA

-620 IKAVVMNVLSIL
+620 IKAVVMNTLSIL

-644 GNLSALLG
+644 GNLSAILG

-689 YDRTGDNTAAVAGG
+689 YDRTGDNAAAVAGG

-717 VVVVAGSFAFAEI
+717 VVVVAGSFVFAEI
-730 VLIKALGVGVAV
+730 VLIKALGVGVAI

-770 PHWMER
+770 PRWMER

-791 TR
+791 AR

>member
-1 MGRRT
+1 M
-6 QSARAARAARTARS
+6 ART

-26 FDRLGVFVHAHARL
+26 FERLGAFVHAHARL
-40 VIAAWVVIVCCA
+40 VIGAWVLIVLCA

-75 ARSRAALER
+75 ARSRAALES
-84 ELGTPPSALVLAI
+84 ELGAPPSALVLAI
-97 SSTTLTPG
+97 SSSTLIPG
-105 TSAFETAAQRAV
+105 TPQFEAAAQRAV
-117 AGVASAPHVVGSR
+117 AGVARAPHVVGSR
-130 SHLIAPTQINIE
+130 SHLIAPTQVNVE

-163 DGIQARLAE
+163 EGIQAALVE
-172 VDGIKVAI
+172 VDGIKVAL

-186 YADIQSVSETDLQRS
+186 YADIQIVSETDLQRS

-206 PLAAVVLLLV
+206 PLAAIVLLLV

-230 GATVIVALAAIFGVA
+230 GATVLVALAAIFGIA
-245 QVTRMSIFVL
+245 QATRMSIFVL

-281 GKGAAIGDAVTRTVA
+281 GRGAKLGDAVQRTVA

-325 SIGVAG
+325 SIGIAG

-344 LMPAILSLLGAR
+344 LMPAILSLLGPR
-356 VNRLAARRLGNGRV
+356 VNRLAIRRLGSGKV

-382 VMRRPIAVALPT
+382 VMRRPVAVALPT
-394 LTLLIALGTPWL
+394 LALLIALGTPWL

-444 AAVRTDGPVTSPTN
+444 AAVRTDGPVTSAAN

-487 LTGTQ
+487 LTLTQ
-492 YQLLYSSHTSDSEV
+492 YQLLYSSSSTDSGAGGAA

-532 ITPTYGPNRPES
+532 ITPTNGPNRPES
-544 RALVSELRAAHPG
+544 RALVGELRAAHPG
-557 TIGAGRPSV
+557 TIGAGTPSA

-600 VVILATLLILAV
+600 VVILATLIILAV

-620 IKAVVMNVLSIL
+620 IKAVVMNTLSIL

-639 WIFQE
+639 WIFQD

-717 VVVVAGSFAFAEI
+717 VVVVAGSFVFAEI
-730 VLIKALGVGVAV
+730 VLIKALGVGVAI

-770 PHWMER
+770 PRWMER

-791 TR
+791 AR

>member
-1 MGRRT
+1 V
-6 QSARAARAARTARS
+6 

-26 FDRLGVFVHAHARL
+26 FERLGAFVHAHARL
-40 VIAAWVVIVCCA
+40 VIGAWVLIVLCA

-75 ARSRAALER
+75 ARSRAALES
-84 ELGTPPSALVLAI
+84 ELGAPPSALVLAI
-97 SSTTLTPG
+97 SSSTLIPG
-105 TSAFETAAQRAV
+105 TPQFEAAAQRAV
-117 AGVASAPHVVGSR
+117 AGVARAPHVVGSR
-130 SHLIAPTQINIE
+130 SHLIAPTQVNVE

-163 DGIQARLAE
+163 EGIQAALVE
-172 VDGIKVAI
+172 VDGIKVAL

-186 YADIQSVSETDLQRS
+186 YADIQIVSETDLQRS

-206 PLAAVVLLLV
+206 PLAAIVLLLV

-230 GATVIVALAAIFGVA
+230 GATVLVALAAIFGIA
-245 QVTRMSIFVL
+245 QATRMSIFVL

-281 GKGAAIGDAVTRTVA
+281 GRGAKLGDAVQRTVA

-325 SIGVAG
+325 SIGIAG

-344 LMPAILSLLGAR
+344 LMPAILSLLGPR
-356 VNRLAARRLGNGRV
+356 VNRLAIRRLGSGKV

-394 LTLLIALGTPWL
+394 LALLIALGTPWL

-444 AAVRTDGPVTSPTN
+444 AAVRTDGPVTSAAN

-487 LTGTQ
+487 LTLTQ
-492 YQLLYSSHTSDSEV
+492 YQLLYSSSSTD
-506 GSAAPP
+506 GATPP

-532 ITPTYGPNRPES
+532 ITPTNGPNRPES
-544 RALVSELRAAHPG
+544 RALVGELRAAHPG
-557 TIGAGRPSV
+557 TIGAGTPSA

-620 IKAVVMNVLSIL
+620 IKAVVMNTLSIL

-639 WIFQE
+639 WIFQD

-689 YDRTGDNTAAVAGG
+689 YDRTGDNAAAVAGG

-717 VVVVAGSFAFAEI
+717 VVVVAGSFVFAEI
-730 VLIKALGVGVAV
+730 VLIKALGVGVAI

-770 PHWMER
+770 PRWMER
-776 LLSGRIATEAETEAR
+776 LLSGRIATEAETEVRAR
-791 TR
+791 

>member
-1 MGRRT
+1 M
-6 QSARAARAARTARS
+6 
-20 ARRLPP
+20 PP
-26 FDRLGVFVHAHARL
+26 FERLGAFVHAHARL
-40 VIAAWVVIVCCA
+40 VIGAWVLIVLCA

-75 ARSRAALER
+75 ARSRAALES
-84 ELGTPPSALVLAI
+84 ELGAPPSALVLAI
-97 SSTTLTPG
+97 SSSTLTPG
-105 TSAFETAAQRAV
+105 TPQFEAAAQRAV
-117 AGVASAPHVVGSR
+117 AAVASAPHVVGSR
-130 SHLIAPTQINIE
+130 SHLIAPTQVNVE

-163 DGIQARLAE
+163 EGIQSALVE

-206 PLAAVVLLLV
+206 PLAAIVLLLV

-230 GATVIVALAAIFGVA
+230 GATVLVALAAIFGVA
-245 QVTRMSIFVL
+245 QATRMSIFVL

-272 LVSRFREEL
+272 LVSRFREEV
-281 GKGAAIGDAVTRTVA
+281 GRGAKLGDAVQRTVA

-325 SIGVAG
+325 SIGIAG

-344 LMPAILSLLGAR
+344 LMPAILSLLGPR
-356 VNRLAARRLGNGRV
+356 VNRLAIRRLGSGKV

-382 VMRRPIAVALPT
+382 VMRRPVAVALPT
-394 LTLLIALGTPWL
+394 LALLIALGTPWL

-444 AAVRTDGPVTSPTN
+444 AAVRTDGPVTSAAN

-487 LTGTQ
+487 LTLTQ
-492 YQLLYSSHTSDSEV
+492 YQLLYSSSSTDGGAGGAT

-532 ITPTYGPNRPES
+532 ITPTNGPNRPES
-544 RALVSELRAAHPG
+544 RALVGELRAAHPG
-557 TIGAGRPSV
+557 TIGAGTPSA

-644 GNLSALLG
+644 GNLSAILG

-717 VVVVAGSFAFAEI
+717 VVVVAGSFVFAEI
-730 VLIKALGVGVAV
+730 VLIKALGVGVAI

-770 PHWMER
+770 PRWMER

-791 TR
+791 AR

>member
-1 MGRRT
+1 M
-6 QSARAARAARTARS
+6 
-20 ARRLPP
+20 
-26 FDRLGVFVHAHARL
+26 HAHARL
-40 VIAAWVVIVCCA
+40 VIGAWVLIVLCA

-75 ARSRAALER
+75 ARSRAALES
-84 ELGTPPSALVLAI
+84 ELGAPPSALVLAI
-97 SSTTLTPG
+97 SSSTLTPG
-105 TSAFETAAQRAV
+105 TPQFEAAAQRAV
-117 AGVASAPHVVGSR
+117 AGVANAPHVVGSR
-130 SHLIAPTQINIE
+130 SHLIAPTQVNVE

-163 DGIQARLAE
+163 EGIQAALVE
-172 VDGIKVAI
+172 VDGIKVAL

-186 YADIQSVSETDLQRS
+186 YADIQIVSETDLQRS

-206 PLAAVVLLLV
+206 PLAAIVLLLV

-230 GATVIVALAAIFGVA
+230 GATVIVALAAIFGAA
-245 QVTRMSIFVL
+245 QATRMSIFVL

-281 GKGAAIGDAVTRTVA
+281 GRGAKLGDAVQRTVA

-310 LGLAGLALFDFAILR
+310 LGFDGLALFDFAILR
-325 SIGVAG
+325 SIGIAG

-344 LMPAILSLLGAR
+344 LMPAILSLLGPR
-356 VNRLAARRLGNGRV
+356 VNRLAIRRLGSGKV

-394 LTLLIALGTPWL
+394 LALLIALGTPWL

-444 AAVRTDGPVTSPTN
+444 AAVRTDGPVTSAAN

-487 LTGTQ
+487 LTLTQ
-492 YQLLYSSHTSDSEV
+492 YQLLYSSSSTD
-506 GSAAPP
+506 GATPP

-532 ITPTYGPNRPES
+532 ITPTNGPNRPES
-544 RALVSELRAAHPG
+544 RALVGELRAAHPG
-557 TIGAGRPSV
+557 SIAAGTPSA

-620 IKAVVMNVLSIL
+620 SKAVVMNTLSIL

-644 GNLSALLG
+644 GNLSAILG

-689 YDRTGDNTAAVAGG
+689 YDRTGDNAAAVAGG

-717 VVVVAGSFAFAEI
+717 VVVVAGSFVFAEI
-730 VLIKALGVGVAV
+730 VLIKALGVGVAI

-770 PHWMER
+770 PRWMER

-791 TR
+791 AR

>member
-1 MGRRT
+1 VARRV
-6 QSARAARAARTARS
+6 RAARS
-20 ARRLPP
+20 LPP
-26 FDRLGVFVHAHARL
+26 FERLGAFVHAHARL
-40 VIAAWVVIVCCA
+40 VIGAWVLIVLCA

-75 ARSRAALER
+75 ARSRAALES
-84 ELGTPPSALVLAI
+84 ELGAPPSALVLAI
-97 SSTTLTPG
+97 SSSTLTPG
-105 TSAFETAAQRAV
+105 TVEFETAAQRAV

-130 SHLIAPTQINIE
+130 SHLIAPTQINVE

-163 DGIQARLAE
+163 KGIQSALVE

-245 QVTRMSIFVL
+245 QATRMSIFVL

-281 GKGAAIGDAVTRTVA
+281 GRGAKLGDAVQRTVA

-325 SIGVAG
+325 SIGIAG

-344 LMPAILSLLGAR
+344 LMPAILSLLGPR
-356 VNRLAARRLGNGRV
+356 VNRLAIRRLGNGRV

-382 VMRRPIAVALPT
+382 VMRRPVAVALPT
-394 LTLLIALGTPWL
+394 LALLIALGTPWL

-444 AAVRTDGPVTSPTN
+444 AAVRTDGPVTSAAN

-463 DWVQA
+463 EWVQA

-487 LTGTQ
+487 LTLTQ
-492 YQLLYSSHTSDSEV
+492 YQLLYSSSSFDS
-506 GSAAPP
+506 ATPP
-512 DRYAAQILSFTTAGD
+512 DRYAAQILSLTTAGD

-532 ITPTYGPNRPES
+532 ITPTNGPNRPES
-544 RALVSELRAAHPG
+544 RALVGELRAAHPG
-557 TIGAGRPSV
+557 SIGAGTPSA
-566 ITPPAGLNAL
+566 ITPPVGLNAL

-620 IKAVVMNVLSIL
+620 VKAVVMNVLSIL

-644 GNLSALLG
+644 GNLSAILG

-717 VVVVAGSFAFAEI
+717 VVVVAGSFVFAEI
-730 VLIKALGVGVAV
+730 VLIKALGVGVAI

-770 PHWMER
+770 PRWMER

>member
-1 MGRRT
+1 M
-6 QSARAARAARTARS
+6 
-20 ARRLPP
+20 
-26 FDRLGVFVHAHARL
+26 HAHARL
-40 VIAAWVVIVCCA
+40 VIGAWVLIVLCA

-75 ARSRAALER
+75 ARSRAALES
-84 ELGTPPSALVLAI
+84 ELGAPPSALVLAI
-97 SSTTLTPG
+97 SSSTLTPG
-105 TSAFETAAQRAV
+105 TPQFEAAAQRAV
-117 AGVASAPHVVGSR
+117 AGVANAPHVVGSR
-130 SHLIAPTQINIE
+130 SHLIAPTQVNVE

-163 DGIQARLAE
+163 EGIQAALVE
-172 VDGIKVAI
+172 VDGIKVAL

-186 YADIQSVSETDLQRS
+186 YADIQIVSETDLQRS

-206 PLAAVVLLLV
+206 PLAAIVLLLV

-230 GATVIVALAAIFGVA
+230 GATVIVALAAIFGAA
-245 QVTRMSIFVL
+245 QATRMSIFVL

-281 GKGAAIGDAVTRTVA
+281 GRGAKLGDAVQRTVA

-325 SIGVAG
+325 SIGIAG

-344 LMPAILSLLGAR
+344 LMPAILSLLGPR
-356 VNRLAARRLGNGRV
+356 VNRLAIRRLGSGKV

-394 LTLLIALGTPWL
+394 LALLIALGTPWL

-444 AAVRTDGPVTSPTN
+444 AAVRTDGPVTSAAN

-487 LTGTQ
+487 LTLTQ
-492 YQLLYSSHTSDSEV
+492 YQLLYSSSSTD
-506 GSAAPP
+506 GATPP

-532 ITPTYGPNRPES
+532 ITPTNGPNRPES
-544 RALVSELRAAHPG
+544 RALVGELRAAHPG
-557 TIGAGRPSV
+557 SIAAGTPSA

-620 IKAVVMNVLSIL
+620 IKAVVMNTLSIL

-639 WIFQE
+639 WIFQD

-689 YDRTGDNTAAVAGG
+689 YDRTGDNVAAVAGG

-717 VVVVAGSFAFAEI
+717 VFVVSASFIFAEI
-730 VLIKALGVGVAV
+730 VLIKALGVGVAI

-763 GKWNWWA
+763 GDWNWWS
-770 PHWMER
+770 PKWMQR
-776 LLSGRIATEAETEAR
+776 LLAGRIASEAEAEAR
-791 TR
+791 SR

>member
-1 MGRRT
+1 
-6 QSARAARAARTARS
+6 
-20 ARRLPP
+20 
-26 FDRLGVFVHAHARL
+26 
-40 VIAAWVVIVCCA
+40 
-52 LPFAPQAPG
+52 
-61 ALQAGGFDLPTLES
+61 
-75 ARSRAALER
+75 
-84 ELGTPPSALVLAI
+84 
-97 SSTTLTPG
+97 
-105 TSAFETAAQRAV
+105 
-117 AGVASAPHVVGSR
+117 
-130 SHLIAPTQINIE
+130 
-142 KKIVYD
+142 
-148 VILLDLKPDDSPAAL
+148 
-163 DGIQARLAE
+163 
-172 VDGIKVAI
+172 
-180 AGGPSF
+180 
-186 YADIQSVSETDLQRS
+186 
-201 ELISL
+201 
-206 PLAAVVLLLV
+206 
-216 FGSAVAAG
+216 
-224 LPLAVG
+224 
-230 GATVIVALAAIFGVA
+230 
-245 QVTRMSIFVL
+245 
-255 NLTTL
+255 
-260 LGLGLGVDYSLL
+260 
-272 LVSRFREEL
+272 
-281 GKGAAIGDAVTRTVA
+281 
-296 TAGRAVFFSGVTVM
+296 M

-325 SIGVAG
+325 SIGIAG

-344 LMPAILSLLGAR
+344 LMPAILSLLGPR
-356 VNRLAARRLGNGRV
+356 VNRLAIRRLGSGKV

-382 VMRRPIAVALPT
+382 VMRRPVAVALPT
-394 LTLLIALGTPWL
+394 LALLIALGTPWL

-444 AAVRTDGPVTSPTN
+444 AAVRTDGPVTSAAN

-487 LTGTQ
+487 LTLTQ
-492 YQLLYSSHTSDSEV
+492 YQLLYSSTSTDGGAGSDA

-532 ITPTYGPNRPES
+532 ITPTNGPNRPES
-544 RALVSELRAAHPG
+544 RALVGELRAAHPG
-557 TIGAGRPSV
+557 TIGAGTPSA

-620 IKAVVMNVLSIL
+620 IKAVVMNTLSIL

-639 WIFQE
+639 WIFQD

-689 YDRTGDNTAAVAGG
+689 YDRTGDNAAAVAGG

-717 VVVVAGSFAFAEI
+717 VVVVAGSFVFAEI
-730 VLIKALGVGVAV
+730 VLIKALGVGVAI

-770 PHWMER
+770 PRWMER

-791 TR
+791 AR

>member
-1 MGRRT
+1 
-6 QSARAARAARTARS
+6 
-20 ARRLPP
+20 
-26 FDRLGVFVHAHARL
+26 
-40 VIAAWVVIVCCA
+40 
-52 LPFAPQAPG
+52 
-61 ALQAGGFDLPTLES
+61 
-75 ARSRAALER
+75 
-84 ELGTPPSALVLAI
+84 
-97 SSTTLTPG
+97 
-105 TSAFETAAQRAV
+105 
-117 AGVASAPHVVGSR
+117 
-130 SHLIAPTQINIE
+130 LIAPTQVNVE

-163 DGIQARLAE
+163 KGIQAALVE
-172 VDGIKVAI
+172 VDGIKVAL

-186 YADIQSVSETDLQRS
+186 YADIQIVSETDLQRS

-206 PLAAVVLLLV
+206 PLAAIVLLLV

-230 GATVIVALAAIFGVA
+230 GATVIVALAAIFGIA
-245 QVTRMSIFVL
+245 QATRMSIFVL

-281 GKGAAIGDAVTRTVA
+281 GRGAKLGDAVQRTVA

-325 SIGVAG
+325 SIGIAG

-344 LMPAILSLLGAR
+344 LMPAILSLLGPR
-356 VNRLAARRLGNGRV
+356 VNRLAIRRLGSGKV

-382 VMRRPIAVALPT
+382 VMRRPLAVALPT
-394 LTLLIALGTPWL
+394 LALLIALGTPWL

-444 AAVRTDGPVTSPTN
+444 AAVRTDGPVTSAAN

-487 LTGTQ
+487 LTLTQ
-492 YQLLYSSHTSDSEV
+492 YQLLYSSSSTDSGAGGAA

-532 ITPTYGPNRPES
+532 ITPTNGPNRPES
-544 RALVSELRAAHPG
+544 RALVGELRAAHPG
-557 TIGAGRPSV
+557 TIGAGTPSA

-620 IKAVVMNVLSIL
+620 IKAVVMNTLSIL

-639 WIFQE
+639 WIFQD

-717 VVVVAGSFAFAEI
+717 VVVVAGSFVFAEI
-730 VLIKALGVGVAV
+730 VLIKALGVGVAM
-742 AVALDATIVRALLVP
+742 AVALDATVVRALLVP

-770 PHWMER
+770 PRWMER
-776 LLSGRIATEAETEAR
+776 LLSGRIASEAETEGRAR
-791 TR
+791 

>member
-1 MGRRT
+1 V
-6 QSARAARAARTARS
+6 ARK
-20 ARRLPP
+20 LPP
-26 FDRLGVFVHAHARL
+26 FERLGAFVHAHARL
-40 VIAAWVVIVCCA
+40 VIGAWVLIVLCA

-75 ARSRAALER
+75 ARSRAALES
-84 ELGTPPSALVLAI
+84 ELGAPPSALVLAI
-97 SSTTLTPG
+97 SSSTLIPG
-105 TSAFETAAQRAV
+105 TPQFETAAQRAV
-117 AGVASAPHVVGSR
+117 AGVARAPHVVGSR
-130 SHLIAPTQINIE
+130 SHLIAPTQVNVE

-163 DGIQARLAE
+163 EGIQAALVE
-172 VDGIKVAI
+172 VDGIKVAL

-186 YADIQSVSETDLQRS
+186 YADIQIVSETDLQRS

-206 PLAAVVLLLV
+206 PLAAIVLLLV

-230 GATVIVALAAIFGVA
+230 GATVIVALAAIFGIA
-245 QVTRMSIFVL
+245 QATRMSIFVL

-281 GKGAAIGDAVTRTVA
+281 GRGAKLGDAVQRTVA

-325 SIGVAG
+325 SIGIAG

-344 LMPAILSLLGAR
+344 LMPAILSLLGPR
-356 VNRLAARRLGNGRV
+356 VNRLAIRRLGSGKV

-382 VMRRPIAVALPT
+382 VMRRPVAVALPT
-394 LTLLIALGTPWL
+394 LALLIALGTPWL

-444 AAVRTDGPVTSPTN
+444 AAVRTDGPVTSAAN

-487 LTGTQ
+487 LTLTQ
-492 YQLLYSSHTSDSEV
+492 YQLLYSSSSSD
-506 GSAAPP
+506 SAAPP

-532 ITPTYGPNRPES
+532 ITPTNGPNRPES
-544 RALVSELRAAHPG
+544 RALVGELRAAHPG
-557 TIGAGRPSV
+557 TIGAGTPSA

-587 VDTISGEFPRTAA
+587 VDTISGEFPRTAS

-620 IKAVVMNVLSIL
+620 IKAVVMNTLSIL

-639 WIFQE
+639 WIFQD

-689 YDRTGDNTAAVAGG
+689 YDRTGDNAAAVAGG

-717 VVVVAGSFAFAEI
+717 VVVVAGSFVFAEI
-730 VLIKALGVGVAV
+730 VLIKALGVGVAI

-770 PHWMER
+770 PCWMER

-791 TR
+791 AR

>member
-1 MGRRT
+1 
-6 QSARAARAARTARS
+6 
-20 ARRLPP
+20 
-26 FDRLGVFVHAHARL
+26 
-40 VIAAWVVIVCCA
+40 
-52 LPFAPQAPG
+52 
-61 ALQAGGFDLPTLES
+61 
-75 ARSRAALER
+75 
-84 ELGTPPSALVLAI
+84 
-97 SSTTLTPG
+97 
-105 TSAFETAAQRAV
+105 
-117 AGVASAPHVVGSR
+117 
-130 SHLIAPTQINIE
+130 LIAPTQVNVE

-163 DGIQARLAE
+163 EGIQAALVE
-172 VDGIKVAI
+172 VDGIKVAL

-186 YADIQSVSETDLQRS
+186 YADIQIVSETDLQRS

-206 PLAAVVLLLV
+206 PLAAIVLLLV

-245 QVTRMSIFVL
+245 QATRMSIFVL

-281 GKGAAIGDAVTRTVA
+281 GRGAKLGDAVQRTVA

-325 SIGVAG
+325 SIGIAG

-344 LMPAILSLLGAR
+344 LMPAILSLLGPR
-356 VNRLAARRLGNGRV
+356 VNRLAIRRLGSGKV

-382 VMRRPIAVALPT
+382 VMRRPVAVALPT
-394 LTLLIALGTPWL
+394 LALLIALGTPWL

-444 AAVRTDGPVTSPTN
+444 AAVRTDGPVTSAAN

-487 LTGTQ
+487 LTLTQ
-492 YQLLYSSHTSDSEV
+492 YQLLYSSSSTDSGAGSDA

-532 ITPTYGPNRPES
+532 ITPTNGPNRPES
-544 RALVSELRAAHPG
+544 RALVGELRAAHPG
-557 TIGAGRPSV
+557 TIGAGTPSA

-600 VVILATLLILAV
+600 VVILATLIILAV

-620 IKAVVMNVLSIL
+620 IKAVVMNTLSIL

-639 WIFQE
+639 WIFQD

-689 YDRTGDNTAAVAGG
+689 YDRTGDNAAAVAGG

-717 VVVVAGSFAFAEI
+717 VVVVAGSFVFAEI
-730 VLIKALGVGVAV
+730 VLIKALGVGVAI

-770 PHWMER
+770 PRWMER

-791 TR
+791 AR

>member
-1 MGRRT
+1 M
-6 QSARAARAARTARS
+6 
-20 ARRLPP
+20 
-26 FDRLGVFVHAHARL
+26 HAHARL
-40 VIAAWVVIVCCA
+40 VIGAWVLIVLCA

-75 ARSRAALER
+75 ARSRAALES
-84 ELGTPPSALVLAI
+84 ELGAPPSALVLAI
-97 SSTTLTPG
+97 SSSTLTPG
-105 TSAFETAAQRAV
+105 TPQFEAAAQRAV
-117 AGVASAPHVVGSR
+117 AGVANAPHVVGSR
-130 SHLIAPTQINIE
+130 SHLIAPTQVNVE

-163 DGIQARLAE
+163 EGIQAALVE
-172 VDGIKVAI
+172 VDGIKVAL

-186 YADIQSVSETDLQRS
+186 YADIQIVSETDLQRS
-201 ELISL
+201 EWISL
-206 PLAAVVLLLV
+206 PLAAIVLLLV

-230 GATVIVALAAIFGVA
+230 GATVIVALAAIFGAA
-245 QVTRMSIFVL
+245 QATRMSIFVL

-281 GKGAAIGDAVTRTVA
+281 GRGAKLGDAVQRTVA

-325 SIGVAG
+325 SIGIAG

-344 LMPAILSLLGAR
+344 LMPAILSLLGPR
-356 VNRLAARRLGNGRV
+356 VNRLAIRRLGSGKV

-394 LTLLIALGTPWL
+394 LALLIALGTPWL

-444 AAVRTDGPVTSPTN
+444 AAVRTDGPVTSAAN

-487 LTGTQ
+487 LTLTQ
-492 YQLLYSSHTSDSEV
+492 YQLLYSSSSTD
-506 GSAAPP
+506 GATPP

-532 ITPTYGPNRPES
+532 ITPTNGPNRPES
-544 RALVSELRAAHPG
+544 RALVGELRAAHPG
-557 TIGAGRPSV
+557 SIAAGTPSA

-620 IKAVVMNVLSIL
+620 IKAVVMNTLSIL

-644 GNLSALLG
+644 GNLSAILG

-689 YDRTGDNTAAVAGG
+689 YDRTGDNAAAVAGG

-717 VVVVAGSFAFAEI
+717 VVVVAGSFVFAEI
-730 VLIKALGVGVAV
+730 VLIKALGVGVAI

-770 PHWMER
+770 PRWMER

-791 TR
+791 AR

>member
-1 MGRRT
+1 MAQRKRG
-6 QSARAARAARTARS
+6 ARA

-26 FDRLGVFVHAHARL
+26 FERLGAFVHAHARL
-40 VIAAWVVIVCCA
+40 VIGAWVLIVLCA

-75 ARSRAALER
+75 ARSRAALES
-84 ELGTPPSALVLAI
+84 ELGAPPSALVLAI

-105 TSAFETAAQRAV
+105 TVEFETAAQRAV

-130 SHLIAPTQINIE
+130 SHLIAPTQVNVE

-163 DGIQARLAE
+163 EGIQAALVE
-172 VDGIKVAI
+172 VDGIKVAL

-186 YADIQSVSETDLQRS
+186 YADIQIVSETDLQRS

-206 PLAAVVLLLV
+206 PLAAIVLLLV

-245 QVTRMSIFVL
+245 QATRMSIFVL

-281 GKGAAIGDAVTRTVA
+281 GRGAKLGDAAQRTVA

-325 SIGVAG
+325 SIGIAG

-344 LMPAILSLLGAR
+344 LMPAMLSILGTR
-356 VNRLAARRLGNGRV
+356 VNRLAIRRLGSGKV

-382 VMRRPIAVALPT
+382 VMRRPVAVALPT
-394 LTLLIALGTPWL
+394 LALLIALGTPWL

-444 AAVRTDGPVTSPTN
+444 AAVRTDGPVTSAAN

-487 LTGTQ
+487 LTLTQ
-492 YQLLYSSHTSDSEV
+492 YQLLYSSSSIDGAAGGDT

-532 ITPTYGPNRPES
+532 ITPTNGPNRPES
-544 RALVSELRAAHPG
+544 RALVGELRAAHPG
-557 TIGAGRPSV
+557 TIGAGTPSA
-566 ITPPAGLNAL
+566 ITPLAGLNAL
-576 IGGGAAEIVDV
+576 VGGGAAEIVDV

-612 LLRSIVLP
+612 LLRSVVLP
-620 IKAVVMNVLSIL
+620 IKAVVMNTLSIL

-644 GNLSALLG
+644 GNLSAILG

-717 VVVVAGSFAFAEI
+717 VVVVAGSFVFAEI
-730 VLIKALGVGVAV
+730 VLIKALGVGVAI

-770 PHWMER
+770 PRWMER

-791 TR
+791 AR

>member
-1 MGRRT
+1 M
-6 QSARAARAARTARS
+6 ARA

-26 FDRLGVFVHAHARL
+26 FERLGAFVHAHARL
-40 VIAAWVVIVCCA
+40 VIGAWVLIVLCA

-75 ARSRAALER
+75 ARSRAALES
-84 ELGTPPSALVLAI
+84 ELGAPPSALVLAI
-97 SSTTLTPG
+97 SSSTLTPG
-105 TSAFETAAQRAV
+105 TPQFEAAAQRAV
-117 AGVASAPHVVGSR
+117 AGVANAPHVVGSR
-130 SHLIAPTQINIE
+130 SHLIAPTQVNVE

-163 DGIQARLAE
+163 EGIQAALVE
-172 VDGIKVAI
+172 VDGIKVAL

-186 YADIQSVSETDLQRS
+186 YADIQIVSETDLQRS

-206 PLAAVVLLLV
+206 PLAAIVLLLV

-230 GATVIVALAAIFGVA
+230 GATVIVALAAIFGAA
-245 QVTRMSIFVL
+245 QATRMSIFVL

-281 GKGAAIGDAVTRTVA
+281 GRGAKLGDAVQRTVA

-325 SIGVAG
+325 SIGIAG

-344 LMPAILSLLGAR
+344 LMPAILSLLGPR
-356 VNRLAARRLGNGRV
+356 VNRLAIRRLGSGKV

-394 LTLLIALGTPWL
+394 LALLIALGTPWL

-444 AAVRTDGPVTSPTN
+444 AAVRTDGPVTSAAN

-487 LTGTQ
+487 LTLTQ
-492 YQLLYSSHTSDSEV
+492 YQLLYSSSSTD
-506 GSAAPP
+506 GATPP

-532 ITPTYGPNRPES
+532 ITPTNGPNRPES
-544 RALVSELRAAHPG
+544 RALVGELRAAHPG
-557 TIGAGRPSV
+557 SIAAGTPSA

-620 IKAVVMNVLSIL
+620 IKAVVMNTLSIL

-639 WIFQE
+639 WIFQD

-689 YDRTGDNTAAVAGG
+689 YDRTGDNAAAVAGG

-717 VVVVAGSFAFAEI
+717 VVVVAGSFVFAEI
-730 VLIKALGVGVAV
+730 VLIKALGVGVAI

-770 PHWMER
+770 PRWMER

-791 TR
+791 AR

>member
-1 MGRRT
+1 M
-6 QSARAARAARTARS
+6 
-20 ARRLPP
+20 
-26 FDRLGVFVHAHARL
+26 HAHARL
-40 VIAAWVVIVCCA
+40 VIGAWVLIVLCA

-75 ARSRAALER
+75 ARSRAALES
-84 ELGTPPSALVLAI
+84 ELGAPPSALVLAI
-97 SSTTLTPG
+97 SSSTLTPG
-105 TSAFETAAQRAV
+105 TPQFEAAAQRAV
-117 AGVASAPHVVGSR
+117 AGVANAPHVVGSR
-130 SHLIAPTQINIE
+130 SHLIAPTQVNVE

-163 DGIQARLAE
+163 EGIQAALVE
-172 VDGIKVAI
+172 VDGIKVAL

-186 YADIQSVSETDLQRS
+186 YADIQIVSETDLQRS

-206 PLAAVVLLLV
+206 PLAAIVLLLV

-230 GATVIVALAAIFGVA
+230 GATVIVALAAIFGAA
-245 QVTRMSIFVL
+245 QATRMSIFVL

-281 GKGAAIGDAVTRTVA
+281 GRGAKLGDAVQRTVA

-325 SIGVAG
+325 SIGIAG

-344 LMPAILSLLGAR
+344 LMPAILSLLGPR
-356 VNRLAARRLGNGRV
+356 VNRLAIRRLGSGKV

-394 LTLLIALGTPWL
+394 LALLIALGTPWL

-444 AAVRTDGPVTSPTN
+444 AAVRTDGPVTSAAN

-487 LTGTQ
+487 LTLTQ
-492 YQLLYSSHTSDSEV
+492 YQLLYSSSSFDS
-506 GSAAPP
+506 ATPP

-532 ITPTYGPNRPES
+532 ITPTNGPNRPES
-544 RALVSELRAAHPG
+544 RALVGELRAAHPG
-557 TIGAGRPSV
+557 SIAAGTPSA

-620 IKAVVMNVLSIL
+620 IKAVVMNTLSIL

-644 GNLSALLG
+644 GNLSAILG

-689 YDRTGDNTAAVAGG
+689 YDRTGDNAAAVAGG

-717 VVVVAGSFAFAEI
+717 VVVVAGSFVFAEI
-730 VLIKALGVGVAV
+730 VLIKALGVGVAI

-770 PHWMER
+770 PRWMER

-791 TR
+791 AR

>member
-1 MGRRT
+1 MIG
-6 QSARAARAARTARS
+6 
-20 ARRLPP
+20 
-26 FDRLGVFVHAHARL
+26 
-40 VIAAWVVIVCCA
+40 AWVLIVLCA

-75 ARSRAALER
+75 ARSRAALES
-84 ELGTPPSALVLAI
+84 ELGAPPSALVLAI
-97 SSTTLTPG
+97 SSSTLTPG
-105 TSAFETAAQRAV
+105 TPQFEAAAQRAV
-117 AGVASAPHVVGSR
+117 AGVANAPHVVGSR
-130 SHLIAPTQINIE
+130 SHLIAPTQVNVE

-163 DGIQARLAE
+163 EGIQAALVE
-172 VDGIKVAI
+172 VDGIKVAL

-186 YADIQSVSETDLQRS
+186 YADIQIVSETDLQRS

-206 PLAAVVLLLV
+206 PLAAIVLLLV

-230 GATVIVALAAIFGVA
+230 GATVIVALAAIFGAA
-245 QVTRMSIFVL
+245 QATRMSIFVL

-281 GKGAAIGDAVTRTVA
+281 GRGAKLGDAVQRTVA

-325 SIGVAG
+325 SIGIAG

-344 LMPAILSLLGAR
+344 LMPAILSLLGPR
-356 VNRLAARRLGNGRV
+356 VNRLAIRRLGSGKV

-394 LTLLIALGTPWL
+394 LALLIALGTPWL

-444 AAVRTDGPVTSPTN
+444 AAVRTDGPVTSAAN

-487 LTGTQ
+487 LTLTQ
-492 YQLLYSSHTSDSEV
+492 YQLLYSSSSTD
-506 GSAAPP
+506 GATPP

-532 ITPTYGPNRPES
+532 ITPTNGPNRPES
-544 RALVSELRAAHPG
+544 RALVGELRAAHPG
-557 TIGAGRPSV
+557 SIAAGTPSA

-620 IKAVVMNVLSIL
+620 IKAVVMNTLSIL

-644 GNLSALLG
+644 GNLSAILG

-689 YDRTGDNTAAVAGG
+689 YDRTGDNAAAVAGG

-717 VVVVAGSFAFAEI
+717 VVVVAGSFVFAEI
-730 VLIKALGVGVAV
+730 VLIKALGVGVAI

-770 PHWMER
+770 PRWMER

-791 TR
+791 AR

>member
-1 MGRRT
+1 M
-6 QSARAARAARTARS
+6 

-26 FDRLGVFVHAHARL
+26 FERLGAFVHAHARL
-40 VIAAWVVIVCCA
+40 VIGAWVLIVLCA

-75 ARSRAALER
+75 ARSRAALES
-84 ELGTPPSALVLAI
+84 ELGAPPSALVLAI
-97 SSTTLTPG
+97 SSSTLIPG
-105 TSAFETAAQRAV
+105 TPQFEAAAQRAV
-117 AGVASAPHVVGSR
+117 AGVARAPHVVGSR
-130 SHLIAPTQINIE
+130 SHLIAPTQVNVE

-163 DGIQARLAE
+163 EGIQAALVA
-172 VDGIKVAI
+172 VDGIKVAL

-186 YADIQSVSETDLQRS
+186 YADIQIVSETDLQRS

-206 PLAAVVLLLV
+206 PLAAIVLLLV

-245 QVTRMSIFVL
+245 QATRMSIFVL

-281 GKGAAIGDAVTRTVA
+281 GRGAKLGDAVQRTVA

-325 SIGVAG
+325 SIGIAG

-344 LMPAILSLLGAR
+344 LMPAILSLLGPR
-356 VNRLAARRLGNGRV
+356 VNRLAIRRLGSGKV

-394 LTLLIALGTPWL
+394 LALLIALGTPWL

-444 AAVRTDGPVTSPTN
+444 AAVRTDGPVTSAAN

-487 LTGTQ
+487 LTLTQ
-492 YQLLYSSHTSDSEV
+492 YQLLYSSSSTDSGAGSAA

-532 ITPTYGPNRPES
+532 ITPTNGPNRPES
-544 RALVSELRAAHPG
+544 RALVGELRAAHPG
-557 TIGAGRPSV
+557 TIGAGTPSA

-620 IKAVVMNVLSIL
+620 IKAVVMNTLSIL

-639 WIFQE
+639 WIFQD

-689 YDRTGDNTAAVAGG
+689 YDRTGDNAAAVAGG

-717 VVVVAGSFAFAEI
+717 VVVVAGSFVFAEI
-730 VLIKALGVGVAV
+730 VLIKALGVGVAI

-770 PHWMER
+770 PRWMER

-791 TR
+791 AR